1 MTNVDASPDLS
12 ETGFIKMS
20 HYADA
25 LEDPSGDA
33 QFEAQDDGADEP
45 VSELQRVLL
54 DEIRARPFRAIG
66 WAAAAGLALGLF
78 VSR

>member
-1 MTNVDASPDLS
+1 MTIIDTYSDVS

-25 LEDPSGDA
+25 LEDAAGDA
-33 QFEAQDDGADEP
+33 ELDALDEDADEP
-45 VSELQRVLL
+45 MSDLQRVLL

-66 WAAAAGLALGLF
+66 WAAAAGLALGLW

>member
-1 MTNVDASPDLS
+1 MANVDTSPDTS

-25 LEDPSGDA
+25 LEDPAG
-33 QFEAQDDGADEP
+33 EAEIDGQDDNADEP
-45 VSELQRVLL
+45 VSELQRILL
-54 DEIRARPFRAIG
+54 DEIRVRPFRAIG

>member
-1 MTNVDASPDLS
+1 MTNVNFSPDVT

-25 LEDPSGDA
+25 LEDAPDDA
-33 QFEAQDDGADEP
+33 DFDAEDNADKP

-66 WAAAAGLALGLF
+66 WAAAAGLALGLY
-78 VSR
+78 VAR